1 MTESSHDDRGFFP
14 QGAIAFFLFMIVFY
28 AGFWFAMFA
37 LMAARG

>member
-1 MTESSHDDRGFFP
+1 MTKPSHDEGNFFP

>member
-1 MTESSHDDRGFFP
+1 MTKTDHDGSSFFP
-14 QGAIAFFLFMIVFY
+14 QGAIAFFVFMIVFY